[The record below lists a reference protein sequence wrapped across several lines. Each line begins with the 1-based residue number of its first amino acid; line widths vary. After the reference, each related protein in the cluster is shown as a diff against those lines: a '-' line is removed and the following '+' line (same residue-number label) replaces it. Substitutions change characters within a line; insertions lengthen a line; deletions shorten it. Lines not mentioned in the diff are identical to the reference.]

1 MADLSSVQPDPPTAT
16 ESLSGTDAG
25 VTISRRA
32 IRLGSL
38 IVLVLVVVVGVG
50 GFAIGRATK
59 ASSRPANPT
68 GHRATRTT
76 ATAPSIS
83 TIPATAVS
91 TPTTAPANRAVLPP
105 ATSQPVVAECS
116 QQLEYGADGSF
127 GPLTCANGTELN
139 TLAWNAAS
147 ANRPLIMS
155 LGPDASPGQVNAALC
170 TDLNNSTI
178 PIETGAYHLAAM
190 YYGWTFAYDPS
201 STLADG
207 SCG

>member
-1 MADLSSVQPDPPTAT
+1 M
-16 ESLSGTDAG
+16 
-25 VTISRRA
+25 ISRRA
-32 IRLGSL
+32 IRLGGL
-38 IVLVLVVVVGVG
+38 IVLMVAVGVG

-59 ASSRPANPT
+59 T
-68 GHRATRTT
+68 GAPQTNAAGVRSTRTT
-76 ATAPSIS
+76 ASASSI
-83 TIPATAVS
+83 VS
-91 TPTTAPANRAVLPP
+91 TTISATTTAPANRAILPP